1 MVPLCLGARAS
12 RMSLVQTAPLLAR
25 VGPTLLRPYSGA
37 GGDRETNRAAL
48 SEAGVFSDE
57 IETALLDGDIDVAV
71 HCLKDA
77 PTHDTP
83 GLTMAAYAAR
93 DDIRDCLAT
102 RDGTGPSTPSPP
114 APPSPRRP
122 CAAPPPCAP
131 TAPTSTSPRSGG
143 RSTNGCAPCTTPTAG
158 WTPLS
163 SRAAPWNASG
173 SPMRK
178 RVLEVHLVGQRP
190 SPRGVDDTQ

>member
-25 VGPTLLRPYSGA
+25 LALAGPTLLRPYSGA

-77 PTHDTP
+77 PRPDHGRIRRPRRYPRLP
-83 GLTMAAYAAR
+83 GDPR
-93 DDIRDCLAT
+93 RH
-102 RDGTGPSTPSPP
+102 RNPRHPPRRRHGVP
-114 APPSPRRP
+114 APPPR
-122 CAAPPPCAP
+122 PCAP
-131 TAPTSTSPRSGG
+131 TAPTSTSPPSGD
-143 RSTNGCAPCTTPTAG
+143 RWTNGCTPCTTPTAG
-158 WTPLS
+158 TP
-163 SRAAPWNASG
+163 
-173 SPMRK
+173 
-178 RVLEVHLVGQRP
+178 
-190 SPRGVDDTQ
+190 